1 MDNNLFNK
9 IDLNKKGLQR
19 VFGKLEVAVMEEL
32 WHSGQATVRQIHER
46 LKDKGLAYTTVMTV
60 MSRLA
65 SKNILA
71 REMRGNAFVYKAL
84 VNEED
89 VNNTVVKELSDSF
102 KDLSTPALL
111 NFIDNYR
118 TDRETLLKLEK
129 LLAAKKA
136 ELK

>member
-1 MDNNLFNK
+1 MNNNLFNK

-19 VFGKLEVAVMEEL
+19 VFGKLEVSVIEEL
-32 WHSGQATVRQIHER
+32 WQSGQATVRQIHER

-60 MSRLA
+60 MSRLV

-89 VNNTVVKELSDSF
+89 VNNTMVQELSDSF
-102 KDLSTPALL
+102 KDLST
-111 NFIDNYR
+111 R
-118 TDRETLLKLEK
+118 SEEHTS
-129 LLAAKKA
+129 
-136 ELK
+136 